1 MGRPGL
7 SVGAPKLV
15 GMCGRYA
22 STRSAEDLVS
32 EFDAVDASEGEQ
44 LHPDY
49 NVAPTDR
56 VHVVRRSRRAPEL
69 AAAGAL
75 AGGGAVMGSE
85 RVVSVA
91 RWGLVPSWAKDP
103 GMGAR
108 MLNARAESLVEKP
121 AFRAAFARRR
131 CLVPADGW
139 FEWTPRQNAPGKQ
152 AYFMTPSGG
161 GGLVF
166 AGLWEVWGSGE
177 DRLYTCTVV
186 TTEAVGPLAAV
197 HDRMPL
203 VLPLHRWAAWLGE
216 EGTADPAM
224 LLAPSPIELV
234 EAVEIRPV
242 GPAVGNVRNKGSELV
257 ALVEADSDGIDLNP
271 TLF

>member
-1 MGRPGL
+1 
-7 SVGAPKLV
+7 V
-15 GMCGRYA
+15 CGRYA
-22 STRSAEDLVS
+22 STRSAEDLVA
-32 EFDAVDASEGEQ
+32 EFDAVDASDGEE
-44 LHPDY
+44 LRPSY

-56 VHVVRRSRRAPEL
+56 VRVVRRSRRAHEFS
-69 AAAGAL
+69 AEAQADVEVQAESEAG
-75 AGGGAVMGSE
+75 
-85 RVVSVA
+85 RVVSVV

-103 GMGAR
+103 GIGSR
-108 MLNARAESLVEKP
+108 MLNARAESLAEKP

-139 FEWTPRQNAPGKQ
+139 FEWTPKAHEKGKQ
-152 AYFMTPSGG
+152 AYFMTPAGG

-186 TTEAVGPLAAV
+186 TTASFGPLAAV

-203 VLPLHRWAAWLGE
+203 VLPPERWAAWLGE
-216 EGTADPAM
+216 EDAEPAA
-224 LLAPSPIELV
+224 LLAPSPLRLV
-234 EAVEIRPV
+234 DEVEIRPV
-242 GPAVGNVRNKGSELV
+242 GAAVGNVRNNGPELLARV
-257 ALVEADSDGIDLNP
+257 DESASKPERIDLNQ